1 MAAGESGCPGSPRLS
16 PAQHS
21 PLPAAHHRNFPR
33 DEMSAGS
40 VPEPVGKAGVR
51 CPSLGRGVPAA
62 WPPCPGAGCECCV
75 PGVPL
80 HRQVR
85 APSGSRCPQGRK
97 CHGFGLILH
106 RALFLPARLFGRDL
120 SSVPR
125 EQPSAPRCRGEGL
138 QWQQVKR
145 PLSPPSFLLLF
156 FFSAAASPWLQGAS
170 AERQSCRKARSPR
183 CRSGSGPRW
192 SPRWSVVMICCY
204 LCN

>member
-51 CPSLGRGVPAA
+51 RPSLGRGVPAA
-62 WPPCPGAGCECCV
+62 WPPCPGAGCGCCV

-85 APSGSRCPQGRK
+85 APSGSRCPQGRR

-145 PLSPPSFLLLF
+145 PRSPPSLLLLF
-156 FFSAAASPWLQGAS
+156 FSPRLHPHGCRERARSDRAVGRRGAPAVGAAAVPA
-170 AERQSCRKARSPR
+170 
-183 CRSGSGPRW
+183 GPHGGLL
-192 SPRWSVVMICCY
+192 S
-204 LCN
+204 